1 MSWLKSIF
9 RSPVAL
15 GGVIA
20 AGIVF
25 AVAAAAIVTGGFTQ
39 AQETPA
45 ATDTPAANETPAATD
60 APAAAKSELR
70 NDFLDRLAAQL
81 DVSRD
86 ALDQAIKDV
95 GLDMVDQAVADGRI
109 TEDEA
114 ARIREAIENGK
125 LPFFGPP
132 GFHHRPHR
140 GAHVVGEVAEFLG
153 VEPQVVLDGLE
164 NGQSLAQVAEANGKS
179 RDELKTFLLDEI
191 EEYTARMVENG
202 RITQERAAEIR
213 ENASAR
219 IDELIDREGLP
230 FRPFRDGRD
239 GPKPGGLPGGALL
252 DPLGPLL

>member
-1 MSWLKSIF
+1 MSWFKSIF

-15 GGVIA
+15 GGLIA

-45 ATDTPAANETPAATD
+45 ATDTPAANATPAATD

-86 ALDQAIKDV
+86 ALDQAIEDV

-114 ARIREAIENGK
+114 TRIRKAIENGK

-132 GFHHRPHR
+132 GFHHGPHR
-140 GAHVVGEVAEFLG
+140 GAHVVGEVADFLAI
-153 VEPQVVLDGLE
+153 EPQVVRDGLE
-164 NGQSLAQVAEANGKS
+164 NGQSLAQIAAANGKT
-179 RDELKTFLLDEI
+179 RDELKAFLLSET
-191 EEYTARMVENG
+191 EAYVTQMVENG
-202 RITQERAAEIR
+202 RITQERADEILA
-213 ENASAR
+213 NAPAR
-219 IDELIDREGLP
+219 VDELIDREGLP
-230 FRPFRDGRD
+230 LRPFRDD
-239 GPKPGGLPGGALL
+239 GPAPEGLPGGALL